1 MSSSSDAPT
10 IIELKL
16 SFLRGQILLLSQRLR
31 PSGTSLRRASDD
43 EVELRQKAIDDALQK
58 LDGLLR
64 RHNRLSYGPQ
74 AQRHVAEQIDRLY
87 WEAGERGG
95 GWQGGMGEEWA
106 ERGADLRKFSLPSFR
121 ISFCVSCV

>member
-74 AQRHVAEQIDRLY
+74 AQRHVA
-87 WEAGERGG
+87 
-95 GWQGGMGEEWA
+95 
-106 ERGADLRKFSLPSFR
+106 
-121 ISFCVSCV
+121 